1 MAGRPD
7 SGIPEKGG
15 LGPGQALDE
24 EDSRL
29 APAVVVLVDA
39 LDLESE
45 CAMERDRALV
55 DRRCDSTHDRP
66 RRNRLEEPLVERP
79 PHTCATPRRVDT
91 DEVDV
96 PLVGVGL
103 RAEAAEEAGK
113 LAVVVHHERRV
124 AEVDEEELRE
134 HRRHRTAT
142 PPLIDDADHGGVVRG
157 LGLADVHRLS
167 VMRILVLGGTQFLGR
182 HVVATAL
189 EHGHDVTL
197 FNRGQTRP
205 ELFTD
210 VEKLR
215 GDRDGDLDA
224 LRGRS
229 FDAVVDTSGY
239 VPRIVRE
246 TLDALGDVGHYTFV
260 SSISVYAS
268 LATPP
273 TEQSPVAELEQP
285 TEDWRQ
291 AYGELKALCEAVV
304 QERFPDAF
312 IPRPGLISGPW
323 DPTGRFTYWPQRIAA
338 GGRVLAPAP
347 PDAAAQVID
356 VRDLAAWI
364 VRAAENATAG
374 TFNAVD
380 RPTTREK
387 LFETCRRVAGSDAEL
402 VWVDG
407 DFLAEHDVGEWMELP
422 LWLHSPEYAAM
433 LSVDPA
439 AAFGAGLETRPL
451 EETVRATLEWARSGD
466 APAEPPAGL
475 GREKEEQVLDA
486 WLSKE

>member
-1 MAGRPD
+1 
-7 SGIPEKGG
+7 
-15 LGPGQALDE
+15 
-24 EDSRL
+24 
-29 APAVVVLVDA
+29 
-39 LDLESE
+39 
-45 CAMERDRALV
+45 
-55 DRRCDSTHDRP
+55 
-66 RRNRLEEPLVERP
+66 
-79 PHTCATPRRVDT
+79 
-91 DEVDV
+91 
-96 PLVGVGL
+96 
-103 RAEAAEEAGK
+103 
-113 LAVVVHHERRV
+113 
-124 AEVDEEELRE
+124 
-134 HRRHRTAT
+134 
-142 PPLIDDADHGGVVRG
+142 
-157 LGLADVHRLS
+157 
-167 VMRILVLGGTQFLGR
+167 MRILVLGGTQFLGR
-182 HVVATAL
+182 HVVDAAL

-205 ELFTD
+205 DLFSD

-268 LATPP
+268 LATAP

-285 TEDWRQ
+285 TEDWRE
-291 AYGELKALCEAVV
+291 AYGELKALCESVV

-323 DPTGRFTYWPQRIAA
+323 DPTGRFTYWPQRIAE

-347 PDAAAQVID
+347 PDAAAQLID
-356 VRDLAAWI
+356 VRDLAGWI
-364 VRAAENATAG
+364 VRAAESATAG

-380 RPTTREK
+380 RPTTRVSM
-387 LFETCRRVAGSDAEL
+387 FETCRNIAGGDAEL

-407 DFLAEHDVGEWMELP
+407 DFLAAHEVGEWMELP
-422 LWLHSPEYAAM
+422 LWLQAPEYAGM

-439 AAFGAGLETRPL
+439 AAFAAGLETRPL
-451 EETVRATLEWARSGD
+451 EETVSATLDWALSGG
-466 APAEPPAGL
+466 APTEAPAGL
-475 GREKEEQVLDA
+475 DRKKEEQVLDA